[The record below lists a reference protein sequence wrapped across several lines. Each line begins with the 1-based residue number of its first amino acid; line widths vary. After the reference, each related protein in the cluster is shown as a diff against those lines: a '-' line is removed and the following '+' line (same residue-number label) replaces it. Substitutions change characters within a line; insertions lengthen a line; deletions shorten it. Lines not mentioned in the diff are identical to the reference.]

1 MIVLLIWRG
10 PEWNLVGDAF
20 RLVEWKWVVAAIGL
34 NLLSVVARAAR
45 LAPGHRAGRCRRRG
59 RASAWSSRRSASGL
73 FANAVLPGRIGE
85 LARVA
90 VLTRHQQQ
98 RRRADAWATLVGTV
112 FAHRVFDLFPVLLL
126 IAYVLF
132 TAKVPHWAL
141 TSLMIF
147 AAVGFGLFAFAL
159 ASARRHHRSVLDE
172 AGQVRRLVTMAR
184 YGLGVMREP
193 VPAAIAILLQCIGW
207 TFQLLAVWA
216 TMRAF
221 DIHVPLPAAG
231 LVLLL
236 MNVAMLFPLWPGNI
250 GLVQAAVALPL
261 VSYGVPYAKG
271 FAFGIGL
278 QAIEMSVGVGVG
290 LIFLAR
296 EGLSY
301 AMLKR
306 MPGADQ
312 AEVARGR
319 ARGGVGSGAASCACS
334 RRPLAARASSRRSRR
349 RWRSR
354 PGCGGPGSRPR
365 SCRWRTEAR
374 GRPRSSPRRSA
385 ASGG

>member
-1 MIVLLIWRG
+1 MRLARSTWGRLGLMVVLFAAMIVLLIWRG

-20 RLVEWKWVVAAIGL
+20 RLVDWKWVVAAIAL
-34 NLLSVVARAAR
+34 NLLSVVARAGAWHRVIESAMPTPTPRFR
-45 LAPGHRAGRCRRRG
+45 LVF
-59 RASAWSSRRSASGL
+59 SAFGVGL

-172 AGQVRRLVTMAR
+172 AGQVQRLVTMAR

-193 VPAAIAILLQCIGW
+193 VPAAIAVILQCIGW
-207 TFQLLAVWA
+207 VFQLFAVWA

-221 DIHVPLPAAG
+221 DIHVPLHAAA

-261 VSYGVPYAKG
+261 VSYGVPYARG

-290 LIFLAR
+290 LLFLAR

-301 AMLKR
+301 AMLKH

-312 AEVARGR
+312 AEVAEGEPDEESAQEQPR
-319 ARGGVGSGAASCACS
+319 AR
-334 RRPLAARASSRRSRR
+334 ARV
-349 RWRSR
+349 
-354 PGCGGPGSRPR
+354 
-365 SCRWRTEAR
+365 AR
-374 GRPRSSPRRSA
+374 
-385 ASGG
+385 